1 MDIYTLQKCFLS
13 YTLRTDDVIISLQ
26 KQKRYTM
33 RDIGNIEKRVQ
44 NVEYY
49 TQLSLLEADSK
60 ELQIQDADGFDRFK
74 NGFVVDNFSGHNIG
88 DVANN
93 DYKFAVDRATGQGR
107 GIYFSDAVDLEE
119 VDDDGSAILDN

>member
-1 MDIYTLQKCFLS
+1 
-13 YTLRTDDVIISLQ
+13 
-26 KQKRYTM
+26 M

-49 TQLSLLEADSK
+49 TQLSLLEANSK

-74 NGFVVDNFSGHNIG
+74 NSFVVDNFSGHNIG

-93 DYKFAVDRATGQGR
+93 DYKFSVDRATGQGR
-107 GIYFSDAVDLEE
+107 EFIFQMQL
-119 VDDDGSAILDN
+119 N